1 MNKKNATIQTHTGR
15 LVNPFYIKNED
26 IVIEDI
32 AYSLSMQCRF
42 NGHTN
47 RFFSVAEHSIN
58 VTSVLK
64 KLNFPAKTQLLGLLH
79 DASEAY
85 LADILA
91 PIKECLPDY
100 LSIENDLSISIYK
113 ELHPQYGELSV
124 NDFYFV
130 GLVDKEMAVLE
141 GREFMSGNM
150 WDKMTTSFTINFGIT
165 KNLEDTRK
173 VFLELYSALWK
184 EIANEQAT
192 NRTRNI

>member
-1 MNKKNATIQTHTGR
+1 MNKKNAIIQTHTGR

-100 LSIENDLSISIYK
+100 LSIEGDLNTNIYR
-113 ELHPQYGELSV
+113 ELHPQYGELS
-124 NDFYFV
+124 
-130 GLVDKEMAVLE
+130 
-141 GREFMSGNM
+141 
-150 WDKMTTSFTINFGIT
+150 
-165 KNLEDTRK
+165 ED
-173 VFLELYSALWK
+173 
-184 EIANEQAT
+184 IC
-192 NRTRNI
+192 I